1 MTVAIPDVLDF
12 IVLAIAVYG
21 MYKGIEISHPIY
33 ALLFTNLTFALF
45 ATAINLFVLLAFP
58 FHIWTRFS
66 LYGNLFSLHFHV
78 TSWSIISVLRYH
90 YIEHKDWIERKWPDP
105 KDLTS
110 TALAAQFSCFGAII
124 FIDIGLLVVFATPH
138 GWPSKGLIQHMPQNV
153 KLLIIS
159 GWTILLALPVVV
171 TGIFYVLL
179 VWSRSSSSTSKKK
192 LSNEAEVNRS
202 TLNQRSLSLECYDE
216 LQEGQ
221 IDSVFEL
228 GQSGV
233 EDDELSDRLQNKLA
247 VTSFEYNVI
256 LKQSGQHCEE
266 TKKKIVNQRR
276 EVFVC
281 HGYFGVKDIGESS
294 LTNNISFGNPLD
306 DNEMCERE
314 TKKTTS
320 GQQEPILIHVREGD
334 PELKISAR
342 QLTGQ
347 FNLHSRN
354 ETSNISENF
363 AFDDIMVDPTF
374 QGSNN
379 STTENELNNPTKNN
393 IRSNKSEA
401 NSTILNENLVV
412 KRQEAEQMSAL
423 RSLKTNLIMILLVG
437 LSMMFLL
444 IPSKTWQAYF
454 CIVDTSFQKGFL
466 PVVTTMANF
475 GTVRTVATQL
485 WKTVV
490 ETKLFS
496 LFCKY

>member
-1 MTVAIPDVLDF
+1 
-12 IVLAIAVYG
+12 
-21 MYKGIEISHPIY
+21 
-33 ALLFTNLTFALF
+33 
-45 ATAINLFVLLAFP
+45 
-58 FHIWTRFS
+58 
-66 LYGNLFSLHFHV
+66 
-78 TSWSIISVLRYH
+78 
-90 YIEHKDWIERKWPDP
+90 
-105 KDLTS
+105 LTS
-110 TALAAQFSCFGAII
+110 TALAAQFSCFGAIV

-159 GWTILLALPVVV
+159 GWTILFALPVVV

-179 VWSRSSSSTSKKK
+179 VCSRSSPSTSKKQ

-202 TLNQRSLSLECYDE
+202 TLNQGSLNLECSDE

-221 IDSVFEL
+221 IESVFKL
-228 GQSGV
+228 SQSGL
-233 EDDELSDRLQNKLA
+233 EEDELSDRLQNE
-247 VTSFEYNVI
+247 TSFEYYEI

-266 TKKKIVNQRR
+266 TKMKIVNQRR

-294 LTNNISFGNPLD
+294 LTNNICFGNPLG
-306 DNEMCERE
+306 DNETCERE
-314 TKKTTS
+314 TKTTTS

-412 KRQEAEQMSAL
+412 KRQEAERMSAL

-475 GTVRTVATQL
+475 GTVGTVATQL

>member
-1 MTVAIPDVLDF
+1 
-12 IVLAIAVYG
+12 
-21 MYKGIEISHPIY
+21 
-33 ALLFTNLTFALF
+33 
-45 ATAINLFVLLAFP
+45 
-58 FHIWTRFS
+58 
-66 LYGNLFSLHFHV
+66 
-78 TSWSIISVLRYH
+78 
-90 YIEHKDWIERKWPDP
+90 
-105 KDLTS
+105 
-110 TALAAQFSCFGAII
+110 
-124 FIDIGLLVVFATPH
+124 
-138 GWPSKGLIQHMPQNV
+138 
-153 KLLIIS
+153 
-159 GWTILLALPVVV
+159 
-171 TGIFYVLL
+171 
-179 VWSRSSSSTSKKK
+179 
-192 LSNEAEVNRS
+192 
-202 TLNQRSLSLECYDE
+202 
-216 LQEGQ
+216 
-221 IDSVFEL
+221 
-228 GQSGV
+228 
-233 EDDELSDRLQNKLA
+233 LQNE
-247 VTSFEYNVI
+247 TSFEYYEI

-266 TKKKIVNQRR
+266 TKMKIVNQRR

-294 LTNNISFGNPLD
+294 LTNNICFGNPLG
-306 DNEMCERE
+306 DNETCERE
-314 TKKTTS
+314 TKTTTS

-412 KRQEAEQMSAL
+412 KRQEAERMSAL

>member
-1 MTVAIPDVLDF
+1 
-12 IVLAIAVYG
+12 
-21 MYKGIEISHPIY
+21 
-33 ALLFTNLTFALF
+33 
-45 ATAINLFVLLAFP
+45 
-58 FHIWTRFS
+58 
-66 LYGNLFSLHFHV
+66 
-78 TSWSIISVLRYH
+78 
-90 YIEHKDWIERKWPDP
+90 
-105 KDLTS
+105 
-110 TALAAQFSCFGAII
+110 
-124 FIDIGLLVVFATPH
+124 
-138 GWPSKGLIQHMPQNV
+138 MPQNV

-159 GWTILLALPVVV
+159 GWTILFALPVVV

-179 VWSRSSSSTSKKK
+179 VCSRSSPSTSKKQ

-202 TLNQRSLSLECYDE
+202 TLNQGSLNLECSDE

-221 IDSVFEL
+221 IESVFKL
-228 GQSGV
+228 SQSGL
-233 EDDELSDRLQNKLA
+233 EEDELSDRLQNE
-247 VTSFEYNVI
+247 TSFEYYEI

-266 TKKKIVNQRR
+266 TKMKIVNQRR

-294 LTNNISFGNPLD
+294 LTNNICFGNPLG
-306 DNEMCERE
+306 DNETCERE
-314 TKKTTS
+314 TKTTTS

-412 KRQEAEQMSAL
+412 KRQEAERMSAL

-485 WKTVV
+485 WKTFV